1 MHNVYRLPD
10 THTPAI
16 NHPSTE
22 RDVILATRQ
31 LIERIASGPLPTAD
45 SNAATV
51 FQSLPGWMAR
61 TGLLGISI
69 CAEHGGPD
77 IANAAIAEMIALFAG
92 CDVEFAEKL
101 AGHFQVLDAIRAAGD
116 TRPVGEFLSR
126 ALAGELFLLMSDSDV
141 SPILSDNRFSGRLSK
156 FHRLSH
162 ARGGYRLFADLT
174 FPSAASWLAVPCVDP
189 EGQRVLA
196 LFARPETTAATARDT
211 GATLAS
217 GDPSDLFIPSSH
229 AFPIMRHDQG
239 PVAFDVMG
247 SLLDAAVDLGIARMI
262 FEVLGRD
269 LQQVDHGE
277 LGDEAIRD
285 RPDIRTYGLCAAQ
298 LDGVSSLIERAGQH
312 MDMAQVDHST
322 EILLQ
327 ASLSADSAAILAAAV
342 LNDLRAVLKLSR
354 NEGILEHVDASMRM
368 RPRNGVS
375 EERQERLGQLH
386 TRGVAPPRWP
396 FTY

>member
-16 NHPSTE
+16 GHPSTE
-22 RDVILATRQ
+22 RDVILVTRQ
-31 LIERIASGPLPTAD
+31 LIERIASGSLPRAD
-45 SNAATV
+45 QKTATV
-51 FQSLPGWMAR
+51 FQSLPGWMTR

-77 IANAAIAEMIALFAG
+77 IANAVIAEMIALFAG
-92 CDVEFAEKL
+92 CDLEFAEKL

-116 TRPVGEFLSR
+116 TKPVGEFLSR
-126 ALAGELFLLMSDSDV
+126 ALTGDLFLLVSDPDV
-141 SPILSDNRFSGRLSK
+141 SPILSDKRFSGRLSE
-156 FHRLSH
+156 FRRLSH

-174 FPSAASWLAVPCVDP
+174 FPSAACWLAVPCVDP

-196 LFARPETTAATARDT
+196 LFARPETNAATARDT
-211 GATLAS
+211 GAAS
-217 GDPSDLFIPSSH
+217 ASDLFIPSSH
-229 AFPIMRHDQG
+229 VFPIMRNDQG

-247 SLLDAAVDLGIARMI
+247 SLLGAAIDLGIARMI
-262 FEVLGRD
+262 FEVLGPD
-269 LQQVDHGE
+269 LRQIDRSEWGE
-277 LGDEAIRD
+277 DATRD
-285 RPDIRTYGLCAAQ
+285 RPDIKTYGRCAAQ

-354 NEGILEHVDASMRM
+354 NEGILERVDASKRL
-368 RPRNGVS
+368 RSRNRIS

-386 TRGVAPPRWP
+386 TRGVASPRWP